1 MTRPL
6 LSLAVPT
13 FNRVAYLSELIA
25 SVERELVRTPE
36 LATRVGIV
44 VSDNA
49 STDTTRELCLA
60 ASSRLTATLQYRR
73 SATNVGGPANLVEA
87 MRSATGEYVMYVG
100 DDDRIAPGGLVRAIE
115 FLERNPT
122 AACAVFANPAGLSEE
137 LTRARAGYAERL
149 ETFEAAAAYF
159 VSVGIPAGCAIR
171 AAPLRE
177 ALSAVGA
184 EHLAKTNWPQTTL
197 AFVAAHVS
205 GMARPIAACHDALA
219 FVSDRHL
226 ENTLYTAWICWHT
239 WFQGPLSAA
248 QIVEDVV
255 GPGFVERAA
264 EDIFTARRMRYPL
277 TQMLDHLL
285 SIDSPH
291 ELARFRA
298 RLEASLPA
306 VPARG
311 RPLATRMLARSRTPR
326 ALRIPTLL
334 YEKLLAEP
342 GELVRHPS
350 SIRARVG
357 SVWGWLRY
365 RSSHFERLARYR
377 EGRAPNVRNYAEEG
391 Y

>member
-285 SIDSPH
+285 SNRLASRARAVPRTPGGIAPGRAGPGSAARNPDARSQPNAARAPDPH
-291 ELARFRA
+291 APLREAPRRTRRAGATSELHPGSGRVGLGLAAVPFVPFRA
-298 RLEASLPA
+298 P
-306 VPARG
+306 
-311 RPLATRMLARSRTPR
+311 RT
-326 ALRIPTLL
+326 IP
-334 YEKLLAEP
+334 
-342 GELVRHPS
+342 
-350 SIRARVG
+350 
-357 SVWGWLRY
+357 
-365 RSSHFERLARYR
+365 
-377 EGRAPNVRNYAEEG
+377 
-391 Y
+391 